1 MNGLLCGFVLVVG
14 GGSLGCEK
22 VTSFRGEA
30 HVPGGPSGCVAQCN
44 AWRME
49 LVGMVSI
56 GEYSDGCIC
65 RVPQQRGPGA
75 TGSSSED
82 GAVSG
87 AAAAGAGVFVAMQ
100 EAERQ
105 RQAQIHRQQQR

>member
-1 MNGLLCGFVLVVG
+1 
-14 GGSLGCEK
+14 
-22 VTSFRGEA
+22 
-30 HVPGGPSGCVAQCN
+30 
-44 AWRME
+44 ME

-65 RVPQQRGPGA
+65 RVPQRGPGA

-105 RQAQIHRQQQR
+105 RQEQMRRQQQQQR